1 MEKKKK
7 EKYKQERTWMKGR
20 TRETKNNKR
29 GTNSREA
36 EQEIQFNTKT
46 EKKRNEIRQ
55 LDKKDKAGRYL
66 LLPP

>member
-20 TRETKNNKR
+20 TRETWNNKR
-29 GTNSREA
+29 GTDSREA